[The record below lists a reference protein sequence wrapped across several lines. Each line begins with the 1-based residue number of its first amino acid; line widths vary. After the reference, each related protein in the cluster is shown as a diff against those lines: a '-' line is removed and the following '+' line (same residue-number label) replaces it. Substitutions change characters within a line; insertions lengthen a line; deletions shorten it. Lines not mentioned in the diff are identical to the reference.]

1 MSQVEPSRS
10 GPLKRR
16 VVPSA
21 VVFVVAAVGIY
32 ATVWLALGV
41 LRNVV
46 TPILALAVAGYLARV
61 VYRYTGRER

>member
-1 MSQVEPSRS
+1 MSQVEPSRG

-16 VVPSA
+16 IVPSA

-41 LRNVV
+41 LRHIVM
-46 TPILALAVAGYLARV
+46 PILALVVAGYLARE